1 VPVVSD
7 RQFMDSVDSV
17 VNGTGIDQF
26 EPSVDQGQQF
36 ALF

>member
-1 VPVVSD
+1 
-7 RQFMDSVDSV
+7 MASVGKV
-17 VNGTGIDQF
+17 AGGTGIDDF